1 MLDCTQ
7 QEVSLRKWWRLVRRE
22 STEKVSGWSL
32 HLGLVPRKKP
42 PDSFVNAVKVND
54 AYAVRLQKV
63 NWEKNL
69 NFEVEF

>member
-32 HLGLVPRKKP
+32 HLGLVP
-42 PDSFVNAVKVND
+42 DSFVNAVKVND